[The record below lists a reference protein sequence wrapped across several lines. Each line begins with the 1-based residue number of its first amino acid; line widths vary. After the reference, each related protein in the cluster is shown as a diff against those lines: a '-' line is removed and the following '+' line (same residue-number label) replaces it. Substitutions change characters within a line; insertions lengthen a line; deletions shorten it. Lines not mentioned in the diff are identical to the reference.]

1 MPKKVVTFLLI
12 SVCSISS
19 VAVSEDYAS
28 ERPICRLYIAPSL
41 TAGYGRGVFAGSQI
55 SSGEIMDNSVT
66 IALNHNLISNWQL
79 NNYVWATDE
88 SEISMA
94 EFGAGMLFNHR
105 QPGLFL
111 HQWPEHMTLAAD
123 QKHAHTTYSSVLNVA
138 QRNISAGEE
147 IFVSY
152 SDGNEWLEQRGLV
165 VKDAPEVPEVIGDP
179 EVRSVSELERIGHCL
194 THVMV
199 QSLFSEFDEQYFSL
213 SYS

>member
-111 HQWPEHMTLAAD
+111 
-123 QKHAHTTYSSVLNVA
+123 
-138 QRNISAGEE
+138 SAGEE